1 MWLRWEPLSL
11 KFSCVLLLLSQPQE
25 PWSTLSISGGRS
37 GALRVILIIVRLI
50 SSADH
55 LTCPSWV
62 HLKTKVIAGH
72 DGTHLLSRHLVA
84 ESGTS
89 LSLRP
94 AQCAKWVLRQPE
106 LLYRKTYL
114 GGKNVFWS
122 FHWCLSFPLSP
133 DVLVVFDLRI
143 RHSFSPVSFVGW
155 NQENLFLSISF
166 SLKPA

>member
-114 GGKNVFWS
+114 GGKKCFTILSLMFVFP
-122 FHWCLSFPLSP
+122 FITWCFGGIWFKNKTQFFSSLLCRVESRESLSLS
-133 DVLVVFDLRI
+133 
-143 RHSFSPVSFVGW
+143 
-155 NQENLFLSISF
+155 LS
-166 SLKPA
+166 L